1 MDETKNLGLFCEDMG
16 CYNLDMDS
24 QIYEL
29 ILERLRSIDPPV
41 KKIAVNPHDP
51 VMTMYFLNLEEVC
64 YITSRVDTD
73 RVEAMF
79 VTVNNEKYY
88 NNMLLKDLEKYLKDN
103 PHFMRS
109 SKSVIINLTKVR
121 GFRYSSSRDLWFEG
135 IDEPVINC
143 VTPTYLEEFEKHF
156 K

>member
-1 MDETKNLGLFCEDMG
+1 MNMRLLGWFMG
-16 CYNLDMDS
+16 CYNLDMDN
-24 QIYEL
+24 QINEL

-41 KKIAVNPHDP
+41 KKIGVEPRDDSG
-51 VMTMYFLNLEEVC
+51 MSIYFLDLDDVC

-79 VTVNNEKYY
+79 LTVNNERFY
-88 NNMLLKDLEKYLKDN
+88 NNMLMKDLEAYLEEN
-103 PHFMRS
+103 PYFMRS

-121 GFRYSSSRDLWFEG
+121 GFKYSTSRDLWFEG
-135 IDEPVINC
+135 IEKPVINC
-143 VTPTYLEEFEKHF
+143 VTPTYLEEFEKYF